1 MPTPGDAPWFLR
13 AESAWGRWWGEA
25 GAVLAASARLVRRE
39 PLAYG
44 RLALL
49 YLLTRGSF
57 SLVPYV
63 ASEGAVLYLL
73 GWTAGFL
80 VELGILAVMLATWR
94 TAAAQS
100 RGESLR
106 MPSDFAL
113 RVARAL
119 PYGFAYYLFV
129 DFALGFAAWGASVG
143 LNALAGTERGTAAFM
158 AAQYLEGVPLAWVAA
173 RLGFVLVGIGAD
185 GRATLRESLAMT
197 RGAVAPLCL
206 TFLAWW
212 VARYVF
218 TDAALFLLPMKAS
231 VAYLDW
237 VARPLRSV
245 VTVFFA
251 VVAAVWYER
260 LRRDVPV
267 GNRNIEESN

>member
-1 MPTPGDAPWFLR
+1 MPNRSPGFR
-13 AESAWGRWWGEA
+13 AEVLWQNWWGEV

-73 GWTAGFL
+73 AWTAGFL
-80 VELGILAVMLATWR
+80 VELGVLAIMVATWR

-113 RVARAL
+113 RVARAV
-119 PYGFAYYLFV
+119 PYGFAWYLIV
-129 DFALGFAAWGASVG
+129 DFVMGYAAWGATDA
-143 LNALAGTERGTAAFM
+143 LNALAGTEHGTAAFM
-158 AAQYLEGVPLAWVAA
+158 AAQYLEGAPLAWIAA

-206 TFLAWW
+206 TFLLWW
-212 VARYVF
+212 VARRAF
-218 TDAALFLLPMKAS
+218 TDAALFLLPMEAS
-231 VAYLDW
+231 AAYLDW
-237 VARPLRSV
+237 VARPLRAV

-251 VVAAVWYER
+251 VTAAVWYER
-260 LRRDVPV
+260 LGRAVPAV
-267 GNRNIEESN
+267 NRNIEESH